1 MTSKKPYLPNN
12 WKKYKD
18 APEEAFKSLS
28 WEEFHDWRVCSWELP
43 ESVCCV
49 IRVQRADTLKVS
61 EFVYERGAAATKKLD
76 KLMQDPLNEI
86 TIADNEE
93 IHLIRA
99 FDESLFDAEGD

>member
-49 IRVQRADTLKVS
+49 IRVTL
-61 EFVYERGAAATKKLD
+61 
-76 KLMQDPLNEI
+76 
-86 TIADNEE
+86 
-93 IHLIRA
+93 
-99 FDESLFDAEGD
+99 